1 MPTTQSASPLVA
13 IIDMDEQDLMR
24 TMQMLVASNRA
35 QVVGVARKLDEIP
48 HIMTAEPDIVIYDVG
63 KNPSAIPAV
72 LNQILDLSPRCQVIL
87 TTDPDTQIDL
97 VRAMQAGARSV
108 LRKPFTADDLV
119 QTISDVFQV
128 EMRRLVRIEEQA
140 KARITQGRAGETI
153 VVYSPKGG
161 VGCTVIATH
170 LALAIALNTKSRV
183 ALADFDLQFGDVA
196 VHLNLH
202 SNHSIHEL
210 MRSVDD
216 LDGAILDDV
225 MVRHNTGVR
234 VLLPPPTLDLVEDI
248 DTEGLTAVTKA
259 LRKYNDFVIVDMW
272 HAIED
277 ATLALMDLADV
288 LLVVTTPEVPALRS
302 TRRFLDYIRERPD
315 RRSKVQLAV
324 NRYPSKS
331 AINLQEI
338 ERSLGIKAAGTLPSD
353 GRLITTSINEGV
365 EFLSTRSAAA
375 INMQQLAISLA
386 QPRIVKQQRAE
397 TDTRRAPGL
406 ARDAQSQ
413 A

>member
-1 MPTTQSASPLVA
+1 MPTNQPASPLVA
-13 IIDMDEQDLMR
+13 IIDTDEQDLMR
-24 TMQMLVASNRA
+24 TMQMLVGSNRA

-63 KNPSAIPAV
+63 QDIASVTNVI
-72 LNQILDLSPRCQVIL
+72 NQILDLSPRCQVIL
-87 TTDPDTQIDL
+87 TTEPGTQIDL
-97 VRAMQAGARSV
+97 VRAMQAGARGV
-108 LRKPFTADDLV
+108 LAKPVSPDDLV

-128 EMRRLVRIEEQA
+128 EMRRLQRIEEQTR
-140 KARITQGRAGETI
+140 ARVTQGRAGEVV

-170 LALAIALNTKSRV
+170 LAIAMALNTKSRV

-248 DTEGLTAVTKA
+248 DAEGMTAVVKA
-259 LRKYNDFVIVDMW
+259 LRKYNDFVVVDMW

-277 ATLALMDLADV
+277 ATLALMDIADV

-315 RRSKVQLAV
+315 RRAKVQLAV

-338 ERSLGIKAAGTLPSD
+338 ERSLGIKAAGTIPSD

-375 INMQQLAISLA
+375 INMQQLAIALA
-386 QPRIVKQQRAE
+386 QPRMIKQQRAE
-397 TDTRRAPGL
+397 DDTRRSPGL
-406 ARDAQSQ
+406 VRGAESQ

>member
-1 MPTTQSASPLVA
+1 MPTNPSVIPLVA

-35 QVVGVARKLDEIP
+35 QVVGVARKLDEVP

-63 KNPSAIPAV
+63 ADTSHVTPVI
-72 LNQILDLSPRCQVIL
+72 NQILDLSPRCQVLL
-87 TTDPDTQIDL
+87 TADPETQIDL
-97 VRAMQAGARSV
+97 VRAMQAGARGV
-108 LRKPFTADDLV
+108 LRKPFSSDDLV
-119 QTISDVFQV
+119 QTISEVFQV
-128 EMRRLVRIEEQA
+128 EMRRLHRIEEQA
-140 KARITQGRAGETI
+140 RSRVTQGRAGEVI

-161 VGCTVIATH
+161 VGCTVFATH
-170 LALAIALNTKSRV
+170 LALAMALNSKSRV

-216 LDGAILDDV
+216 LDGSILDDV
-225 MVRHNTGVR
+225 MVRHNSGVR

-248 DTEGLTAVTKA
+248 DTEGMTAVVKA
-259 LRKYNDFVIVDMW
+259 LRKYNDFVVVDMW
-272 HAIED
+272 HAIEE
-277 ATLALMDLADV
+277 ATLAIMDLADV

-338 ERSLGIKAAGTLPSD
+338 ERSLGIKAIGTLPSD

-365 EFLSTRSAAA
+365 EFLSSRSAAA
-375 INMQQLAISLA
+375 VNIQQLAIALA
-386 QPRIVKQQRAE
+386 QPRLTKQQRAE
-397 TDTRRAPGL
+397 GEGRRSPGVVRG
-406 ARDAQSQ
+406 AESQ

>member
-1 MPTTQSASPLVA
+1 MPNTQSSTPLVA

-63 KNPSAIPAV
+63 KDPSAVSPV

-87 TTDPDTQIDL
+87 TADPDTQIDL
-97 VRAMQAGARSV
+97 VRAMQAGARGL
-108 LRKPFTADDLV
+108 LRKPFSTEDLV

-140 KARITQGRAGETI
+140 KARMTQGRAGETI

-183 ALADFDLQFGDVA
+183 ALADFDLQFGDIA

-259 LRKYNDFVIVDMW
+259 LRKYNDFVVIDMW

-315 RRSKVQLAV
+315 RRAKVQLAV

-375 INMQQLAISLA
+375 INIQQLAITLA
-386 QPRIVKQQRAE
+386 QPRLLKQQRSEGDA
-397 TDTRRAPGL
+397 RRSPGL

>member
-1 MPTTQSASPLVA
+1 
-13 IIDMDEQDLMR
+13 MDEQDLMR

-35 QVVGVARKLDEIP
+35 QVVGVARKLDEVP

-63 KNPSAIPAV
+63 RDTAAV
-72 LNQILDLSPRCQVIL
+72 TSVINQILDLSPRCQVVL
-87 TTDPDTQIDL
+87 TADPETQVDL
-97 VRAMQAGARSV
+97 LRAMQAGARGV
-108 LRKPFTADDLV
+108 LRKPFTSEDLL
-119 QTISDVFQV
+119 QTITDVFQV

-140 KARITQGRAGETI
+140 KARVTQGRAGEVI

-161 VGCTVIATH
+161 VGCTVFATH
-170 LALAIALNTKSRV
+170 LAIAMATNTKSRV

-216 LDGAILDDV
+216 LDGSILDDV
-225 MVRHNTGVR
+225 MVRHNSGVR

-248 DTEGLTAVTKA
+248 DTEGMTAVVKG
-259 LRKYNDFVIVDMW
+259 LRKFNDFVVVDMW

-315 RRSKVQLAV
+315 RRAKVQLAV

-375 INMQQLAISLA
+375 INMQQLAISIA
-386 QPRIVKQQRAE
+386 QPRILKQQR
-397 TDTRRAPGL
+397 TDGDTRRAPGV
-406 ARDAQSQ
+406 ARPSDAQ